1 MAESKKAPRAEEEE
15 WTPLKRPL
23 LLLGSL
29 SLASSFVAYKKK
41 HLNWFK
47 TSYACACVTFGPAM
61 VLYALPERSEQLEE
75 KLFFV
80 SSSSSSS
87 NDDNNNNNRNNDRN
101 NDRNNNRNNRN
112 DDDSSKRR
120 EEREKETKR
129 KNKEM
134 LERMKRVKL

>member
-1 MAESKKAPRAEEEE
+1 MAEESKKAPRAEEEE

-75 KLFFV
+75 KLFFL

-87 NDDNNNNNRNNDRN
+87 NDDDNNNRNNNR
-101 NDRNNNRNNRN
+101 NNRNNRN

>member
-75 KLFFV
+75 KLFFL

-87 NDDNNNNNRNNDRN
+87 NDDDNNNNNRN
-101 NDRNNNRNNRN
+101 NNRN

>member
-1 MAESKKAPRAEEEE
+1 MADESKKAPRGAEEEE

-75 KLFFV
+75 KLFFL
-80 SSSSSSS
+80 SSSS
-87 NDDNNNNNRNNDRN
+87 NDDNDDNRNNNR
-101 NDRNNNRNNRN
+101 NNRNNRN

>member
-1 MAESKKAPRAEEEE
+1 MAESKKAPRVEEEE

-87 NDDNNNNNRNNDRN
+87 NDDDNNNNRNNDRN

>member
-75 KLFFV
+75 KLFFL

-87 NDDNNNNNRNNDRN
+87 NDDNNNNNRS
-101 NDRNNNRNNRN
+101 NNRNNRN

>member
-87 NDDNNNNNRNNDRN
+87 NDDNNNNNRNN
-101 NDRNNNRNNRN
+101 NRNNRN

>member
-75 KLFFV
+75 KLFFL

-87 NDDNNNNNRNNDRN
+87 NDDNNNNN
-101 NDRNNNRNNRN
+101 RNNNRNNRN

>member
-1 MAESKKAPRAEEEE
+1 MEESKKAPRAEEEE

-41 HLNWFK
+41 RLNWFK

-75 KLFFV
+75 KLFFL
-80 SSSSSSS
+80 SSSS
-87 NDDNNNNNRNNDRN
+87 NDDNDDNRNNNR
-101 NDRNNNRNNRN
+101 NNRNNRN

>member
-1 MAESKKAPRAEEEE
+1 MAEESKKAPRAEEEE

-41 HLNWFK
+41 RLNWFK

-75 KLFFV
+75 KLFFL

-87 NDDNNNNNRNNDRN
+87 NDDDNNN
-101 NDRNNNRNNRN
+101 RNNNRNNRN

>member
-75 KLFFV
+75 KLFFL
-80 SSSSSSS
+80 SSSTSSS
-87 NDDNNNNNRNNDRN
+87 NDDNNNNRS
-101 NDRNNNRNNRN
+101 NNRNNRN

-134 LERMKRVKL
+134 LERMKRVKLCSE

>member
-80 SSSSSSS
+80 SSSS
-87 NDDNNNNNRNNDRN
+87 NDDNNNDNDNNR
-101 NDRNNNRNNRN
+101 NRNNRN

-120 EEREKETKR
+120 EEREKEKKR

>member
-75 KLFFV
+75 KLFFL

-87 NDDNNNNNRNNDRN
+87 NDDNNNNRS
-101 NDRNNNRNNRN
+101 NNRNNRN

>member
-75 KLFFV
+75 KLFFL
-80 SSSSSSS
+80 SSSS
-87 NDDNNNNNRNNDRN
+87 NDDDNNNNNRN
-101 NDRNNNRNNRN
+101 NNRN

>member
-1 MAESKKAPRAEEEE
+1 MAEDKKAPAEEEE

-29 SLASSFVAYKKK
+29 SLAS
-41 HLNWFK
+41 
-47 TSYACACVTFGPAM
+47 SYACACVTFGPAM

-75 KLFFV
+75 KLFFL

-87 NDDNNNNNRNNDRN
+87 NDDND
-101 NDRNNNRNNRN
+101 DNNNRNNRN
-112 DDDSSKRR
+112 NRNNDDSSKRR

>member
-1 MAESKKAPRAEEEE
+1 MAEDKKAPAEEEE

-75 KLFFV
+75 KLFSL

-87 NDDNNNNNRNNDRN
+87 NDDND
-101 NDRNNNRNNRN
+101 DNNNRNNRN
-112 DDDSSKRR
+112 NRNNDDSSKRR

>member
-61 VLYALPERSEQLEE
+61 VLYALPERSEELEE

-80 SSSSSSS
+80 SSSS
-87 NDDNNNNNRNNDRN
+87 NDDDNNNNNRN
-101 NDRNNNRNNRN
+101 NNRN

>member
-80 SSSSSSS
+80 SSSSSS
-87 NDDNNNNNRNNDRN
+87 NDDDNNNNNNRN

>member
-1 MAESKKAPRAEEEE
+1 MADESKKAPRGAEEEE

-41 HLNWFK
+41 RLNWFK

-75 KLFFV
+75 KLFFL

-87 NDDNNNNNRNNDRN
+87 NDDDNNNRNNNR
-101 NDRNNNRNNRN
+101 NNRNNRN
-112 DDDSSKRR
+112 DDDASKRR

>member
-75 KLFFV
+75 KLFFL
-80 SSSSSSS
+80 SSSS
-87 NDDNNNNNRNNDRN
+87 NDDNNNNNNRN
-101 NDRNNNRNNRN
+101 NDRNNNRNNNRN

>member
-75 KLFFV
+75 KLFFL
-80 SSSSSSS
+80 SSSS

-101 NDRNNNRNNRN
+101 NNRNNNRNNRN

>member
-1 MAESKKAPRAEEEE
+1 MVESKKAPRAEEEE

-75 KLFFV
+75 KLFFL

-87 NDDNNNNNRNNDRN
+87 NDDNNNNNRS
-101 NDRNNNRNNRN
+101 NNRNSRN

>member
-1 MAESKKAPRAEEEE
+1 MAESKKAPRSEEEE

-75 KLFFV
+75 KLFFL
-80 SSSSSSS
+80 SSSS
-87 NDDNNNNNRNNDRN
+87 NDDNDDNRNNNR
-101 NDRNNNRNNRN
+101 NNRNNRN

>member
-1 MAESKKAPRAEEEE
+1 MAESKKAPRAEEEEE

-80 SSSSSSS
+80 SSSS
-87 NDDNNNNNRNNDRN
+87 NDDNNNNNNRNNDRN
-101 NDRNNNRNNRN
+101 NNRNNNRN

>member
-87 NDDNNNNNRNNDRN
+87 NDDDNNNNNRN
-101 NDRNNNRNNRN
+101 NNRN

>member
-61 VLYALPERSEQLEE
+61 VVYALPERSEQLEE
-75 KLFFV
+75 KLFFL
-80 SSSSSSS
+80 SSSS

>member
-1 MAESKKAPRAEEEE
+1 MEDKKAPAEEEE

-80 SSSSSSS
+80 SSSS
-87 NDDNNNNNRNNDRN
+87 NDDNNNDNDNNR
-101 NDRNNNRNNRN
+101 NRNNRN

>member
-41 HLNWFK
+41 RLNWFK

-75 KLFFV
+75 KLFFL

-87 NDDNNNNNRNNDRN
+87 NDDDNNN
-101 NDRNNNRNNRN
+101 RNNNRNNRN
-112 DDDSSKRR
+112 KRR
-120 EEREKETKR
+120 
-129 KNKEM
+129 
-134 LERMKRVKL
+134 

>member
-75 KLFFV
+75 KLFFL

-87 NDDNNNNNRNNDRN
+87 NDDNNNNRTTD
-101 NDRNNNRNNRN
+101 NRNNRN

>member
-1 MAESKKAPRAEEEE
+1 MAEDKKAPAEEEE

-75 KLFFV
+75 KLFFL

-87 NDDNNNNNRNNDRN
+87 NDDND
-101 NDRNNNRNNRN
+101 DNNNRNNRN
-112 DDDSSKRR
+112 NRNNDDSSKRR

>member
-75 KLFFV
+75 KLFFM

-87 NDDNNNNNRNNDRN
+87 NDDNNNNNRN
-101 NDRNNNRNNRN
+101 NNRN

>member
-75 KLFFV
+75 KLFFL
-80 SSSSSSS
+80 SSSS
-87 NDDNNNNNRNNDRN
+87 NDDDNNNNNRN

>member
-1 MAESKKAPRAEEEE
+1 MAESKKAPRVEEEE

-75 KLFFV
+75 KLFFL
-80 SSSSSSS
+80 SSSS

>member
-75 KLFFV
+75 KLFFL

-87 NDDNNNNNRNNDRN
+87 NDDNNNN
-101 NDRNNNRNNRN
+101 RNNNRNNRN

>member
-75 KLFFV
+75 KLFFL

-87 NDDNNNNNRNNDRN
+87 NDDND
-101 NDRNNNRNNRN
+101 DNNNRNNRN
-112 DDDSSKRR
+112 NRNNDDSSKRR

>member
-1 MAESKKAPRAEEEE
+1 MAESKKAPPKAEEEE

-80 SSSSSSS
+80 SSSS
-87 NDDNNNNNRNNDRN
+87 NDDNNNDNDNNR
-101 NDRNNNRNNRN
+101 NRNNRN

>member
-75 KLFFV
+75 KLFFL
-80 SSSSSSS
+80 SSSS
-87 NDDNNNNNRNNDRN
+87 NDDSNNNNRN

>member
-1 MAESKKAPRAEEEE
+1 MAESKKAPPKAEEEE

-75 KLFFV
+75 KLFFL
-80 SSSSSSS
+80 SSSS
-87 NDDNNNNNRNNDRN
+87 NDDNNNNNNR
-101 NDRNNNRNNRN
+101 NNRNDRN

>member
-1 MAESKKAPRAEEEE
+1 MAEGKKAPPPAEEEEE

-23 LLLGSL
+23 FLLGSL

-87 NDDNNNNNRNNDRN
+87 NDDNNNR
-101 NDRNNNRNNRN
+101 NNRNNRN

>member
-75 KLFFV
+75 KLFFL
-80 SSSSSSS
+80 SSSS
-87 NDDNNNNNRNNDRN
+87 NDDDNNNNRNNDRN
-101 NDRNNNRNNRN
+101 NNRNNNRN

>member
-61 VLYALPERSEQLEE
+61 VLYALPERSEELEE

-80 SSSSSSS
+80 SSSS
-87 NDDNNNNNRNNDRN
+87 NDDDNNNNRNNDRN